1 MAQPTQSQVMS
12 KQPCVRKW
20 LIVLVVSVVALDVV
34 VYSNIWFRT
43 TARQAAPSA
52 SEARLTVGQSI
63 RSEPTKNVFRDLA
76 RKAGAR
82 TCSDAVATLGEVVA
96 NGSSFSPRATSNRN
110 DPDRHAVQ
118 MEVGQAYNDA
128 KAFVAS
134 VVFAVP
140 LNGQCESQAVKVAP
154 VAQTCTQVAVSMQ
167 GATGTQYLSGIA
179 VRELPTGRVM
189 LVPAPNDT
197 CVLVS
202 TIYDGG

>member
-1 MAQPTQSQVMS
+1 MPKQVTS
-12 KQPCVRKW
+12 SVRKW
-20 LIVLVVSVVALDVV
+20 LIVLVTAVVALDVV
-34 VYSNIWFRT
+34 VYSMTRYRI
-43 TARQAAPSA
+43 TAWHAAPSTSEPRLAAA
-52 SEARLTVGQSI
+52 SEPMGA
-63 RSEPTKNVFRDLA
+63 EPTKNVFRDLA
-76 RKAGAR
+76 QKAGAR

-96 NGSSFSPRATSNRN
+96 SGSSFSPRATSNKN

-118 MEVGQAYNDA
+118 MEVGQAYKDA

-154 VAQTCTQVAVSMQ
+154 VAQTCTQIAVSMQ

-202 TIYDGG
+202 TIYDGH